1 MIESMRFAARW
12 HVVVIATL
20 CAAGTTRADV
30 NLAPSVPD
38 WTSGPAVV
46 AVTPFENHVPNGK
59 SFEWLVA
66 EAPFEIAMKTQAAF
80 GLDLANS
87 PLWVS
92 GEAVPAEADTVA
104 AFGARAHAQY
114 VITGWFDKI
123 GEDLRLAVLIWK
135 IDNGH
140 ATVVGDAKRQGAMPG
155 YHAILGGV
163 LADAWQQ
170 AKVAP
175 ATPKM
180 EGPGPAP
187 GPGGDEVQ
195 TIKLDRGLA
204 KDIYPVFMLGRGL
217 GYLTGAIGGTPDFK
231 SAEHDLERAVF
242 LDPKLGEAQRVLGE
256 LYQRQAPND
265 PKMTAKAAAKFNY
278 AADLAPDD
286 ATALR
291 AAAMATAAAGKW
303 EPALELFLRLV
314 AKQPWD
320 LDAREKL
327 GEALWQLG
335 DAKGA
340 ERQLEQVTAHRP
352 DDLVARRVLVLIHA
366 ARSDTRKLVTELEA
380 IARRA
385 PDDLDTRSDLAAGYA
400 ALGDWPK
407 AIAALE
413 AVATARPG
421 ELAVALRV
429 GDAYRHH
436 HDLDQAIAWYG
447 KAAKLAPESS
457 APGFAIAQAEMDAG
471 KLADANRMFTN
482 LQKFTADA
490 AAAEHDLGV
499 IALAQHRA
507 DDAAWYLR
515 KAAREAPRLLETRR
529 AVAAAEVARK
539 DGAAAL
545 AQVAPALAYWPDDP
559 VLHYLAGLA
568 HALAGDPAA
577 ARADLRA
584 APSLPAAQ
592 AALSALDA
600 NQPVALAWQPMLVRP
615 WGDTEDLAAELAE
628 YARLGEAMANARGAY
643 QKQIIAML
651 GAVGKGPMAP
661 AKPKDAPRI
670 TSCPV
675 DVVAPAWAAAAKA
688 HATYERLGSD
698 LEASFKRIVRAD
710 ELGLTAGLL
719 PNARLAVATAKH
731 SFRLALA
738 DAGELRAELGRGV
751 TPELRTV
758 GCSERLLAAALADP
772 QRYHVIEEDK
782 PDVIPPRTAPRAK
795 PRTTF
800 FVDNSGCHDPVTVW
814 IDGKQLGEVAP
825 GRRSALVADGGE
837 RSLCLINPGGE
848 QCGDRGTVRQIYLHD
863 GWSVV
868 MHCPK

>member
-1 MIESMRFAARW
+1 MRFAARW
-12 HVVVIATL
+12 HVVVTATVVSGV
-20 CAAGTTRADV
+20 AMADV

-38 WTSGPAVV
+38 WTAGPAVV
-46 AVTPFENHVPNGK
+46 AVTPFENHIVNGK

-66 EAPFEIAMKTQAAF
+66 EAPFEMAMKTEAAF
-80 GLDLANS
+80 GLDLANP
-87 PLWVS
+87 PLWVA

-104 AFGARAHAQY
+104 AFGERAHAQY
-114 VITGWFDKI
+114 VLTGWFDKI
-123 GEDLRLAVLIWK
+123 GEDLRLAVLVWK
-135 IDNGH
+135 VDGKT
-140 ATVVGDAKRQGAMPG
+140 ATVVGDAKRQGAIPT
-155 YHAILGGV
+155 YHAILGNV

-175 ATPKM
+175 ATL
-180 EGPGPAP
+180 
-187 GPGGDEVQ
+187 DDVQ

-217 GYLTGAIGGTPDFK
+217 GYLTGAIGSAPDFK

-256 LYQRQAPND
+256 LYVRQAPTD
-265 PKMTAKAAAKFNY
+265 PKLISKAAAKFNY

-286 ATALR
+286 VTALR

-303 EPALELFLRLV
+303 EPALELFQRLV
-314 AKQPWD
+314 AKKPWD

-340 ERQLEQVTAHRP
+340 EHQLEQVTAHRP

-380 IARRA
+380 IAKRA

-413 AVATARPG
+413 AVATARPND
-421 ELAVALRV
+421 LALALRV
-429 GDAYRHH
+429 GDAHRRHGE
-436 HDLDQAIAWYG
+436 LDQANAWYT

-457 APGFAIAQAEMDAG
+457 APGFAIAQADFDGG

-482 LQKFTADA
+482 LQKFAADA
-490 AAAEHDLGV
+490 AAANHDLGV
-499 IALAQHRA
+499 IALAQHRN

-515 KAAREAPRLLETRR
+515 KAAREAPRVLETRR

-545 AQVAPALAYWPDDP
+545 AQTTPALAYWPDDP

-577 ARADLRA
+577 ARAELRL

-592 AALSALDA
+592 TALAALDV
-600 NQPVALAWQPMLVRP
+600 NQPVALDWQPVLVRP
-615 WGDTEDLAAELAE
+615 WGDTDDLAAELAA

-661 AKPKDAPRI
+661 AKAKDAPRI

-675 DVVAPAWAAAAKA
+675 DTVAPAWAAAQKA
-688 HATYERLGSD
+688 RALYERLGSD
-698 LEASFKRIVRAD
+698 LEASFKRIVRDD

-738 DAGELRAELGRGV
+738 DSGELRAELGRGV
-751 TPELRTV
+751 TPELRVV
-758 GCSERLLAAALADP
+758 GCSEQLLAAALANP
-772 QRYHVIEEDK
+772 ARYHVIEEDK
-782 PDVIPPRTAPRAK
+782 PDVIPAQTAPRAK

-800 FVDNSGCHDPVTVW
+800 FVDNTGCPDTVTVW

-837 RSLCLINPGGE
+837 RSLCLINPGGA

>member
-1 MIESMRFAARW
+1 MRFARPW
-12 HVVVIATL
+12 HVVVVLTAL
-20 CAAGTTRADV
+20 AGVTRADV

-38 WTSGPAVV
+38 WAPGPAVV
-46 AVTPFENHVPNGK
+46 AVTPFENHVPNGR

-66 EAPFEIAMKTQAAF
+66 GAPFEIAMKTQAAF
-80 GLDLANS
+80 GLDLANP
-87 PLWVS
+87 PLWVI
-92 GEAVPAEADTVA
+92 GEAVPPEADTVA
-104 AFGARAHAQY
+104 AFGARQHARY
-114 VITGWFDKI
+114 VITGWFDKV
-123 GEDLRLAVLIWK
+123 GEDLRIAMLVWK
-135 IDNGH
+135 IDPTG
-140 ATVVGDAKRQGAMPG
+140 ATVVADAKRQGAMPA
-155 YHAILGGV
+155 YHALLGGV
-163 LADAWQQ
+163 IADAWQQ

-175 ATPKM
+175 A
-180 EGPGPAP
+180 AL
-187 GPGGDEVQ
+187 DDVQ
-195 TIKLDRGLA
+195 TIKLDRVLA

-217 GYLTGAIGGTPDFK
+217 GYLTGAIATLPLAPGTPDLK
-231 SAEHDLERAVF
+231 TAEHDLERAVF

-256 LYQRQAPND
+256 LYVLQAPND
-265 PKMTAKAAAKFNY
+265 AKATAKAAAKFNY

-286 ATALR
+286 VAALR

-314 AKQPWD
+314 TKQPWD

-327 GEALWQLG
+327 GESLWQLG

-380 IARRA
+380 IAKRA

-413 AVATARPG
+413 TVAKARPG
-421 ELAVALRV
+421 DLALALRV
-429 GDAYRHH
+429 GDAYRRHGE
-436 HDLDQAIAWYG
+436 LDQAIAWYV

-457 APGFAIAQAEMDAG
+457 APGFAIAQAEVDAG

-482 LQKFTADA
+482 LQKFPADI

-499 IALAQHRA
+499 VALLQNRA
-507 DDAAWYLR
+507 NDAAWYLR
-515 KAAREAPRLLETRR
+515 KAAREAPRVLATRR
-529 AVAAAEVARK
+529 AVAAAELARK
-539 DGAAAL
+539 DAVAAL
-545 AQVAPALAYWPDDP
+545 AQLTPALAYWPDDP
-559 VLHYLAGLA
+559 VLHSLAGLA
-568 HALAGDPAA
+568 HALAGDSAA
-577 ARADLRA
+577 ARAELRA

-592 AALSALDA
+592 TALSALDA
-600 NQPVALAWQPMLVRP
+600 NGTVALAWQPALVRP
-615 WGDTEDLAAELAE
+615 WGDTEDLAGELVE
-628 YARLGEAMANARGAY
+628 YARLAEAMANARGAY

-661 AKPKDAPRI
+661 AKAKDAPRI

-675 DVVAPAWAAAAKA
+675 DAVAPAWAAAQQARA
-688 HATYERLGSD
+688 QYERLGSE
-698 LEASFKRIVRAD
+698 LEASFKRIVRHD

-719 PNARLAVATAKH
+719 PNARLAVASAKH

-738 DAGELRAELGRGV
+738 DAGELRGELGRGV
-751 TPELRTV
+751 TPELRAV
-758 GCSERLLAAALADP
+758 GCSDKLLAAALADP
-772 QRYHVIEEDK
+772 ARYHVIEEDK
-782 PDVIPPRTAPRAK
+782 PELIPAQTAPRAK

-800 FVDNSGCHDPVTVW
+800 FVDNTGCPDPVVVW

-825 GRRSALVADGGE
+825 GRHSALVADGGE
-837 RSLCLINPGGE
+837 RSLCLVTPGSA
-848 QCGDRGTVRQIYLHD
+848 QCGDRGTVRQISLHD

-868 MHCPK
+868 MQCP

>member
-1 MIESMRFAARW
+1 MCAAAGPNRFA
-12 HVVVIATL
+12 
-20 CAAGTTRADV
+20 RADV

-38 WTSGPAVV
+38 WAPGPAVV
-46 AVTPFENHVPNGK
+46 VVTPFENHVVNGK

-80 GLDLANS
+80 GLDLANP
-87 PLWVS
+87 PLWVG
-92 GEAVPAEADTVA
+92 GEQVPPEADTVA
-104 AFGARAHAQY
+104 AFGARAHAGY

-123 GEDLRLAVLIWK
+123 GEDLRLAVLVWK
-135 IDNGH
+135 IDH
-140 ATVVGDAKRQGAMPG
+140 DSAKIVGDAKRQGAIPT
-155 YHAILGGV
+155 YHALVGGV
-163 LADAWQQ
+163 VADAWQQ
-170 AKVAP
+170 AKI
-175 ATPKM
+175 
-180 EGPGPAP
+180 AP
-187 GPGGDEVQ
+187 GTLDDVQ
-195 TIKLDRGLA
+195 TIKLNRALA

-217 GYLTGAIGGTPDFK
+217 GYLTGAIATAGGAPDFK
-231 SAEHDLERAVF
+231 NAEHDLERAVF

-265 PKMTAKAAAKFNY
+265 AKATAKAAAKFNY

-286 ATALR
+286 VTALR

-314 AKQPWD
+314 TKQPWD

-327 GEALWQLG
+327 GEALWHLG

-340 ERQLEQVTAHRP
+340 ERQLEQVTAQRP
-352 DDLVARRVLVLIHA
+352 GDLVARRVLVLIHA

-380 IARRA
+380 IAQRA
-385 PDDLDTRSDLAAGYA
+385 PDDLETRSDLAAGYA

-407 AIAALE
+407 AITALE
-413 AVATARPG
+413 TVAAARPG
-421 ELAVALRV
+421 DVALALRV
-429 GDAYRHH
+429 GDAHRHH
-436 HDLDQAIAWYG
+436 GELDPAIAWYA

-457 APGFAIAQAEMDAG
+457 APGFAIAQADVDGG
-471 KLADANRMFTN
+471 KLADAIRTFTN
-482 LQKFTADA
+482 LQKYATDA
-490 AAAEHDLGV
+490 AAAEHDLGA
-499 IALAQHRA
+499 IALLQHRF

-515 KAAREAPRLLETRR
+515 KAAREAPRVLETRR

-539 DGAAAL
+539 DSAAAL
-545 AQVAPALAYWPDDP
+545 AQLTPALGYWPEDP

-568 HALAGDPAA
+568 HALAGDAAA
-577 ARADLRA
+577 ARAELRA
-584 APSLPAAQ
+584 APSLAVART
-592 AALSALDA
+592 ALSALDA
-600 NQPVALAWQPMLVRP
+600 NGPVALAWQPALVRP
-615 WGDTEDLAAELAE
+615 WGDTQDLAAELAD

-661 AKPKDAPRI
+661 PKPKDAARI

-675 DVVAPAWAAAAKA
+675 DAVAPAWAAALAA
-688 HATYERLGSD
+688 RATYERLGSD
-698 LEASFKRIVRAD
+698 LEASFKRIVRHD

-731 SFRLALA
+731 SFRLTLA

-751 TPELRTV
+751 TPELRAV
-758 GCSERLLAAALADP
+758 GCSDRLLAAALVDP
-772 QRYHVIEEDK
+772 ARYHVIEEDK
-782 PDVIPPRTAPRAK
+782 PDLIPVQTAPRAK

-800 FVDNSGCHDPVTVW
+800 FVDNTGCPDPVVVW
-814 IDGKQLGEVAP
+814 IDGKQLGQVAP

-837 RSLCLINPGGE
+837 RSMCLITPGGV

-863 GWSVV
+863 GWSVT

>member
-1 MIESMRFAARW
+1 MRFARPW
-12 HVVVIATL
+12 HVVVAVTM
-20 CAAGTTRADV
+20 AAGVTRADV

-38 WTSGPAVV
+38 WTTGPAVV

-80 GLDLANS
+80 GLGLAGP

-92 GEAVPAEADTVA
+92 GEAVPPEADTVA
-104 AFGARAHAQY
+104 AFGARQHATY
-114 VITGWFDKI
+114 VITGWFDKL
-123 GEDLRLAVLIWK
+123 GEDLRLAVLVWRVVPP
-135 IDNGH
+135 GAGAGAT
-140 ATVVGDAKRQGAMPG
+140 ATVVADAKRQGAMPA
-155 YHAILGGV
+155 YHALLGGV
-163 LADAWQQ
+163 LADAWRQ
-170 AKVAP
+170 AKIAP
-175 ATPKM
+175 ATL
-180 EGPGPAP
+180 
-187 GPGGDEVQ
+187 DDVQ
-195 TIKLDRGLA
+195 TIQLARGLA

-217 GYLTGAIGGTPDFK
+217 GYLTGALGGTPDFK
-231 SAEHDLERAVF
+231 NAEHDLERAVF

-256 LYQRQAPND
+256 LYLREAPND
-265 PKMTAKAAAKFNY
+265 AKAAAKAAAKFNY

-286 ATALR
+286 VSALR

-314 AKQPWD
+314 TKQPWD

-340 ERQLEQVTAHRP
+340 ERQLEQVTTHRP

-380 IARRA
+380 IAQRA

-413 AVATARPG
+413 TVAKARPG
-421 ELAVALRV
+421 DLAVALRV
-429 GDAYRHH
+429 GDAHRHH
-436 HDLDQAIAWYG
+436 NELDQAIAWYA

-457 APGFAIAQAEMDAG
+457 APGFAIALTEVDAG
-471 KLADANRMFTN
+471 KLADANHTFTN
-482 LQKFTADA
+482 LQKFAADS

-499 IALAQHRA
+499 IALLQHRS

-515 KAAREAPRLLETRR
+515 KAAREAPRVLETRR

-539 DGAAAL
+539 DAAAAL
-545 AQVAPALAYWPDDP
+545 AQLTPALVYWPDDP

-568 HALAGDPAA
+568 HALAADSAA
-577 ARADLRA
+577 ARAELRA

-592 AALSALDA
+592 TALSALDA
-600 NQPVALAWQPMLVRP
+600 NNPVALAWQPALVRP
-615 WGDTEDLAAELAE
+615 WGDTENLAGELAE

-661 AKPKDAPRI
+661 AKAKDAPRI

-675 DVVAPAWAAAAKA
+675 DAVAPAWAAAQQAR
-688 HATYERLGSD
+688 ATYERLGSD
-698 LEASFKRIVRAD
+698 LEASFKRIVRDD

-751 TPELRTV
+751 TPELREI
-758 GCSERLLAAALADP
+758 GCSDKLLAAALANP
-772 QRYHVIEEDK
+772 ARYHVIEEDK
-782 PDVIPPRTAPRAK
+782 PDVIPAQTAPRAK

-800 FVDNSGCHDPVTVW
+800 FVDNGGCPDPVTVW

-837 RSLCLINPGGE
+837 RSLCLVNPGGA

-863 GWSVV
+863 GWSVT